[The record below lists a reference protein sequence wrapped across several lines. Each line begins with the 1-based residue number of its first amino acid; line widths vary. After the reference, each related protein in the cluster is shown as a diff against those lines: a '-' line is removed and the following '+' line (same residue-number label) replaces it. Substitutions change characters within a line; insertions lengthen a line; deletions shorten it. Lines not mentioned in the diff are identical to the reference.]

1 MMEIIKLSATPRT
14 ESGKSPSNRLRR
26 TGQIPAIC
34 YGKGLA
40 AFSVAVVP
48 KELLQVLK
56 SPHGKNSVIELSVKD
71 SQSYTVMVRDFGYH
85 PISRD
90 LLHADFLQVKLDQP
104 VDVEVPVRCTGKA
117 KGTVT
122 GGILQQIFRNL
133 PIRCLPANIP
143 VVIDIDVNEL
153 DLGDTVKAGQVK
165 LPEGVKVRLPEDQTV
180 VVVAVPEKGE
190 EVAAGVPGAPGAP
203 GAAAAAAAPAAAGA
217 KAAAP
222 AAGGKAAAPAAGGK
236 AAAPAAGGKAAAP
249 AAGGKAAAPAA
260 KPAAKK

>member
-1 MMEIIKLSATPRT
+1 MMEIIKLSATPRPDC
-14 ESGKSPSNRLRR
+14 GKSPSNRLRR
-26 TGQIPAIC
+26 TGQIPAVC

-40 AFSVAVVP
+40 AFSVAIAP

-56 SPHGKNSVIELSVKD
+56 SAHGKNSVIELNVKD
-71 SQSYTVMVRDFGYH
+71 AQNYTVMVRDYGYH

-104 VDVEVPVRCTGKA
+104 VDVDVPMRCTGKA
-117 KGTVT
+117 KGLVA

-133 PIRCLPANIP
+133 PIRCLPEKIP
-143 VVIDIDVNEL
+143 VDIEIDVTEL
-153 DLGDTVKAGQVK
+153 ELGDTIKAGKVK
-165 LPEGVKVRLPEDQTV
+165 LPDGVKVRLPEEQTIV
-180 VVVAVPEKGE
+180 VIAIPEKGE
-190 EVAAGVPGAPGAP
+190 EAPAAAPGAP
-203 GAAAAAAAPAAAGA
+203 A
-217 KAAAP
+217 AAAP

-249 AAGGKAAAPAA
+249 AAGAKAAPAA

>member
-1 MMEIIKLSATPRT
+1 MMEIIKLSATPRPDC
-14 ESGKSPSNRLRR
+14 GKSPSSRLRR

-40 AFSVAVVP
+40 AFSVAVAP

-56 SPHGKNSVIELSVKD
+56 SPHGKNSVIELNVKD
-71 SQSYTVMVRDFGYH
+71 AQNYTVMVRDYGYH
-85 PISRD
+85 PISRE

-104 VDVEVPVRCTGKA
+104 VDVEVPVHCIGKS
-117 KGTVT
+117 KGSVA

-133 PIRCLPANIP
+133 PIRCLPEKIP
-143 VVIDIDVNEL
+143 VFVEIDISEL

-165 LPEGVKVRLPEDQTV
+165 LPEGVKVRLPEEQTV
-180 VVVAVPEKGE
+180 VVIAIPEKGE
-190 EVAAGVPGAPGAP
+190 EAAAAPGAP
-203 GAAAAAAAPAAAGA
+203 AAAAAAAPAAGA

-222 AAGGKAAAPAAGGK
+222 AAGAKAAAPAAGAK
-236 AAAPAAGGKAAAP
+236 AAAPAAGA
-249 AAGGKAAAPAA
+249 KAAAPAA

>member
-1 MMEIIKLSATPRT
+1 MMEIIKLSATPRPDC
-14 ESGKSPSNRLRR
+14 GKSPSNRLRR
-26 TGQIPAIC
+26 TGQIPAVC

-40 AFSVAVVP
+40 AFSVAVAP

-56 SPHGKNSVIELSVKD
+56 SAHGKNSVIELNVKD
-71 SQSYTVMVRDFGYH
+71 AQNYTVMVRDYGYH

-104 VDVEVPVRCTGKA
+104 VDVDVPMRCTGKA
-117 KGTVT
+117 KGLVA

-133 PIRCLPANIP
+133 PIRCLPEKIP
-143 VVIDIDVNEL
+143 VDIEIDVTEL
-153 DLGDTVKAGQVK
+153 ELGDTIKAGKVK
-165 LPEGVKVRLPEDQTV
+165 LPDGVKVRLPEEQTIV
-180 VVVAVPEKGE
+180 VIAIPEKGE
-190 EVAAGVPGAPGAP
+190 EAPAAAPGAP
-203 GAAAAAAAPAAAGA
+203 A
-217 KAAAP
+217 AAAP

-249 AAGGKAAAPAA
+249 AAGAKAAPAA

>member
-1 MMEIIKLSATPRT
+1 MMEIIKLSATPRPD
-14 ESGKSPSNRLRR
+14 SGKSPSNRLRR
-26 TGQIPAIC
+26 TGQIPAVC

-40 AFSVAVVP
+40 AFTVAVAP

-56 SPHGKNSVIELSVKD
+56 SPHGKNSVIELSVND
-71 SQSYTVMVRDFGYH
+71 SQSYTVMVRDFDYH

-133 PIRCLPANIP
+133 PIRCLPEKIP
-143 VVIDIDVNEL
+143 VIVDIDVTEL
-153 DLGDTVKAGQVK
+153 DLGDTIKAGQIQ
-165 LPEGVKVRLPEDQTV
+165 LPEGVKVRLPEEQTV
-180 VVVAVPEKGE
+180 IVIAVPEKAE
-190 EVAAGVPGAPGAP
+190 EAAAGAPG
-203 GAAAAAAAPAAAGA
+203 APAAAGA
-217 KAAAP
+217 APAAAAKGAAP
-222 AAGGKAAAPAAGGK
+222 AAGKAAAPAA
-236 AAAPAAGGKAAAP
+236 AAK
-249 AAGGKAAAPAA
+249 AAPAA